1 MRADR
6 SIKENY
12 FYPFLQKHGQDESRY
27 PDQGRRQLMVAAL
40 RNYAGI
46 RQRCRELQTL
56 EASIRAHIANLPKS

>member
-12 FYPFLQKHGQDESRY
+12 FYPFLQKRGQDESRY
-27 PDQGRRQLMVAAL
+27 PDEGRKQLMVAAL

-46 RQRCRELQTL
+46 RERCSEVQEL
-56 EASIRAHIANLPKS
+56 EARIRAHIASLR